1 MPAWPQGGL
10 WRHRDFIKLW
20 SAETISQFGSQVSGL
35 ALPFVAI
42 VVLHVSAF
50 EVAALGT
57 IEFLPFILFSLPA
70 GVWVDRLRRRPI
82 LIVGDLGRGAL
93 LVSVPIAYALDVL
106 TIWQLYAVGFLV
118 GTLTVFFDVAYQSYL
133 PSLVERKNLVD
144 GNSKLEISRSA
155 AQLGGPGLA
164 GLLIGWITAP
174 YAVLVDSLSFLGSAL
189 FVLGI
194 RRREAPVERE
204 VDESGRSASMKSEIA
219 AGVRYVFGN
228 RYLRHI
234 AASTASF
241 NFFSSVW
248 GAIYLVWA
256 VRELDL
262 TAARIGLVFSLGNI
276 GFLAGA
282 LFANRIA
289 AAVGV
294 GRAIIFSAFI
304 GGPAALLVPLAPHD
318 NPLPFLF
325 LAQIV
330 IGFGIVVYNVNQV
343 SFRQAICPERMQG
356 RMNAVMRFMVW
367 GTIPLGSLLGGV
379 LGSRVGLDATIWIGI
394 VGGLLSFLPV
404 ALSPLWSVVEMPTSP
419 ESDPSAGALLT
430 DARALVAEPPG
441 V

>member
-1 MPAWPQGGL
+1 MRAWPQGGL
-10 WRHRDFIKLW
+10 WRHRDFLKLW
-20 SAETISQFGSQVSGL
+20 SAETVSQFGSQVSGL

-57 IEFLPFILFSLPA
+57 VEFLPFILFSLPA

-82 LIVGDLGRGAL
+82 LIVGDLGRGVL
-93 LVSVPIAYALDVL
+93 LASVPIAYGLDVL

-133 PSLVERKNLVD
+133 PSLVERKELVD

-164 GLLIGWITAP
+164 GLLIGLITAP

-189 FVLGI
+189 FVFAI
-194 RRREAPVERE
+194 RKREAPVERE

-219 AGVRYVFGN
+219 AGLRYVFGN

-234 AASTASF
+234 AGSTASF
-241 NFFSSVW
+241 NFFNSLW
-248 GAIYLVWA
+248 GAIFLVWA
-256 VRELDL
+256 VRDLDM
-262 TAARIGLVFSLGNI
+262 TAAQVGLVFSLGNV

-282 LFANRIA
+282 LLANRVA

-294 GRAIIFSAFI
+294 GRAIIFAAFI
-304 GGPAALLVPLAPHD
+304 GGPASLLIPLAPHD
-318 NPLPFLF
+318 NPLPFLV
-325 LAQIV
+325 LAQVV
-330 IGFGIVVYNVNQV
+330 IGFGVVVYNVNQV

-356 RMNAVMRFMVW
+356 RMNSVMRFMVW
-367 GTIPLGSLLGGV
+367 GTIPLGTLLGGA
-379 LGSRVGLDATIWIGI
+379 LASRIGLQETVWIGV

-404 ALSPLWSVVEMPTSP
+404 ALSPLWGVVEMPTSA
-419 ESDPSAGALLT
+419 ESDALADVLVA
-430 DARALVAEPPG
+430 DARAVTAEPPA